1 MTNSSAAPRPTAP
14 PRPRRRLLVAED
26 DPAFRRFL
34 HDALTAQ
41 GYEVVEAKHGVEL
54 LDRLN
59 FTSQDDD
66 RLGDFDVVVTDYHLP
81 GLTGLEVLEGLAAA
95 GAAGRVVVISAF
107 ADEAT
112 VKWAISIGASAMLA
126 KPFQIDELVEAIEK
140 ASQNPIEQ
148 SQELPDE
155 RPDERS
161 GRS

>member
-1 MTNSSAAPRPTAP
+1 MTNRSAAPRPTASP
-14 PRPRRRLLVAED
+14 HPRRRLLVAED
-26 DPAFRRFL
+26 DTAFRRYL

-59 FTSQDDD
+59 FASGGDDC
-66 RLGDFDVVVTDYHLP
+66 LGNFDVVVTDYHLP

-126 KPFQIDELVEAIEK
+126 KPFQIDELIEAIEK
-140 ASQNPIEQ
+140 ASKNPRELAEQ
-148 SQELPDE
+148 PA
-155 RPDERS
+155 
-161 GRS
+161 G